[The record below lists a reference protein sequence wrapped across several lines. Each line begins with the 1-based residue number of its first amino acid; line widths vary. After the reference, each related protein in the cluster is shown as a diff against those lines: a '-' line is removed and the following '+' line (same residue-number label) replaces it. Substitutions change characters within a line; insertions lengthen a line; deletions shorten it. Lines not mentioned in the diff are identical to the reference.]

1 MKHAVALAAV
11 LFAALITG
19 CTGNKVPTTAH
30 IPAVEA
36 FSVDDYMGTWYEIA
50 RLPHSFEKGMDEVTA
65 QYTYRSNGTVEVLN
79 SGVRDGKLRTAKA
92 TAKFAGSRFVGE
104 LKVSFFWP
112 FYGDYRIIYLEPNY
126 RYAIVTSKT
135 MDYLWILSRTPT
147 VEPGTLQDLL
157 AKADGW
163 GFHTGDLE
171 FPRPKK

>member
-1 MKHAVALAAV
+1 MKYITGLIAAMLA
-11 LFAALITG
+11 FFFTG
-19 CTGNKVPTTAH
+19 CTGNKAPSTAH

-36 FSVDDYMGTWYEIA
+36 FSASDYMGTWYEIA
-50 RLPHSFEKGMDEVTA
+50 RLPHSFEKDMDEVTA
-65 QYTYRSNGTVEVLN
+65 QYTYRPDGTVEVIN
-79 SGVRDGKLRTAKA
+79 SGVRAGKLRSIKG
-92 TAKFAGSRFVGE
+92 TAKFAGSQFVGE

-126 RYAIVTSKT
+126 RHAIVTSKT

-147 VEPGTLQDLL
+147 VDSGTLQDLL

-163 GFHTGDLE
+163 GFHTDDLE

>member
-1 MKHAVALAAV
+1 MKHAAVLAAV
-11 LFAALITG
+11 LVAALIAG
-19 CTGNKVPTTAH
+19 CTGNKVPSTAH

-65 QYTYRSNGTVEVLN
+65 QYTYRPNGTVEVIN
-79 SGVRDGKLRTAKA
+79 SGVRNGKPHSATA

-104 LKVSFFWP
+104 LRVCFFWP

-163 GFHTGDLE
+163 GFHTDDLE